1 MLFLFFSFFSFI
13 LERTVDGDT
22 APGAP
27 GTQLERGC
35 KLTARLAA
43 SRVDPFVMTKVIVT
57 VGHASFGRTH
67 DVPRKTKQ
75 NGECHWGNNRWPP
88 LTAA

>member
-1 MLFLFFSFFSFI
+1 
-13 LERTVDGDT
+13 
-22 APGAP
+22 
-27 GTQLERGC
+27 
-35 KLTARLAA
+35 LTARLAA